1 VKSAPVSA
9 ENDKLQLALM
19 KAEDGRTASRIELSL
34 ISLPETKQAVSL
46 QVNVHRLF
54 YFGYGAAWVTGI
66 CRYQ

>member
-1 VKSAPVSA
+1 
-9 ENDKLQLALM
+9 M
-19 KAEDGRTASRIELSL
+19 KAEDGQTASRIEVSM

-54 YFGYGAAWVTGI
+54 YFSYGAAWVTGI